1 MSTVNASMS
10 EFSGGSHSH
19 LTYFAEHLVQFNE
32 HSPVTFKRPVV
43 VNGKAMMRAG
53 QRFDVNVINS
63 LCTGEAP
70 VDYLDAITLARPLS
84 AELMQID
91 FSALIDDDPAIAE
104 FADRYGDWAELKRC
118 IAQVASM
125 SGLMLQLTVLK
136 QQLPAVYQQALF
148 GAWLGATLMGL
159 LKRGAS
165 DVLNIFIAA
174 MSHDIGLLHIPMD
187 YVKSDRH
194 FNYRQL
200 RVLRTHSVVGFYVLK
215 RVASLPDDVLRAVAE
230 HHENLDGT
238 GYPAGK
244 VGNTISRLGQCLIF
258 LDAINAMYIK
268 RLKPGKRPLR
278 DLIPMIQ
285 MNGHSRFGV
294 LGKKCIKW
302 LQALPTSQVR
312 AVPDSLM
319 PLLIEAVRERNTY
332 IGGCVDVI
340 DQLAK
345 DVGFRHGD
353 QRVFALQNSII
364 HINISI
370 TQSGIINSAYMRWL
384 DQVETEALTHAYR
397 EVEDVFLMMQEVI
410 YHIGKLH
417 DQIELFLSTPC
428 DSDEAFK
435 LKKGLERLERIHQPT
450 PPLHLKALWIA
461 NVQ

>member
-1 MSTVNASMS
+1 MPIIDASMP
-10 EFSGGSHSH
+10 EFSRDSLNY
-19 LTYFAEHLVQFNE
+19 LTYFAEHLVQFNRD
-32 HSPVTFKRPVV
+32 SPVTFKRPIVI
-43 VNGKAMMRAG
+43 NGKAAIKAG
-53 QRFDVNVINS
+53 ERFDAGAVSIV
-63 LCTGEAP
+63 CADDTP
-70 VDYLDAITLARPLS
+70 VDYLDAIALARPLS
-84 AELMQID
+84 TELILAD
-91 FSALIDDDPAIAE
+91 FTALIDDDPAIAE
-104 FADRYGDWAELKRC
+104 FAGKYGDLPELKRC

-136 QQLPAVYQQALF
+136 QQLPAVYQQALLC
-148 GAWLGATLMGL
+148 AWLGATLMGL

-174 MSHDIGLLHIPMD
+174 ISHDIGLLHVPMGF
-187 YVKSDRH
+187 VNSDRS

-200 RVLRTHSVVGFYVLK
+200 RVLRAHSVVGFYVLK
-215 RVASLPDDVLRAVAE
+215 RVASLPDEVLRAVAE

-258 LDAINAMYIK
+258 LDAINAIYTK

-294 LGKKCIKW
+294 LGKKCIEW
-302 LQALPTSQVR
+302 LKVLPASPVR
-312 AVPDSLM
+312 AVPNILM
-319 PLLIEAVRERNTY
+319 PLLIEAVRQRNTY

-384 DQVETEALTHAYR
+384 EQVETEALEHAYR

-417 DQIELFLSTPC
+417 HQIEIFLSTPC

-435 LKKGLERLERIHQPT
+435 LKKGLERLERIHQPKI
-450 PPLHLKALWIA
+450 PPHLKVLWIA
-461 NVQ
+461 NVK